1 MVKRSG
7 IFVVLALLV
16 SAVAWGSRPRHA
28 SAGRDWHEDQTTHI
42 AYWCDDNTGEAEVA
56 DWYDEEDEV
65 YEYYSQTALV
75 VPAEFVLSSGGA
87 SMGGGGGGSSKTYK
101 VTALGEYAF
110 RKAAASRLDFELPSN
125 LRTVKAFALTQMQNL
140 KGALVLPEGVE
151 TIEHDGIGGTG
162 MPTHKVVLPA
172 TLTELGLS
180 AIVLTAADTLEFLGD
195 VPPACATAESGDA
208 LNPWTSAAGATA
220 KDIVVIVPDG
230 RLAAYKAQKGL
241 GDWFTGIREKSGTAT
256 GTVQTAADGRRQGVW
271 SVTGQY
277 MGETPAALPSG
288 IYIINGRKTAL

>member
-1 MVKRSG
+1 MNRG
-7 IFVVLALLV
+7 LHIIFILALTSVMPL
-16 SAVAWGSRPRHA
+16 WGSAPHR
-28 SAGRDWHEDQTTHI
+28 I
-42 AYWCDDNTGEAEVA
+42 AVSQEPYVDDATGIVFLCDDKTEEAEIG
-56 DWYDEEDEV
+56 DSDEWLGEL
-65 YEYYSQTALV
+65 YSQETLT
-75 VPAEFVLSSGGA
+75 VPAVFVLTGGGA
-87 SMGGGGGGSSKTYK
+87 SNTGSRRAYTKTYK

-110 RKAAASRLDFELPSN
+110 RKAAASRLDFEVPSN
-125 LRTVKAFALTQMQNL
+125 LRTVKAFALTQMQSL
-140 KGALVLPEGVE
+140 KGTLVLPEGVK

-195 VPPACATAESGDA
+195 APPACATAESGDA

-241 GDWFTGIREKSGTAT
+241 GDWFTGIREKSGNAT